1 MRTVE
6 LAKVA
11 ASAEAL
17 RLRRVARRQ
26 GMRAAYGAGAA
37 VFVIGVLVLL
47 HVVAYNAMV
56 PRLSPLVASLI
67 LLALDVILAAVLGYL
82 ALSNKPD
89 AVEEE
94 AKMIRQQA
102 VVELQKSMTVMA
114 LAGEATSLLLR
125 RPRTVTVVK
134 PRGTVRLAGELAS
147 RLLARK

>member
-17 RLRRVARRQ
+17 RLRRVAYRQ
-26 GMRAAYGAGAA
+26 GKRAAYGAGAA
-37 VFVIGVLVLL
+37 VFGIAVFVLL

-56 PRLSPLVASLI
+56 PVISPLVASLI
-67 LLALDVILAAVLGYL
+67 LLAVDLVLAAILGYL
-82 ALSNKPD
+82 AFSNKPD
-89 AVEEE
+89 AVEDE

-102 VVELQKSMTVMA
+102 IVELRKSMTVMA
-114 LAGEATSLLLR
+114 MAGEAASLMVR

-134 PRGTVRLAGELAS
+134 PRGTVRLAGELAA
-147 RLLARK
+147 RLMARK

>member
-17 RLRRVARRQ
+17 RLRRVAVRQ
-26 GMRAAYGAGAA
+26 GRRAAYGVGAA
-37 VFVIGVLVLL
+37 VFGIAVFVLL

-56 PRLSPLVASLI
+56 PAISPLVASLI
-67 LLALDVILAAVLGYL
+67 LLAVDVILAAILGYL
-82 ALSNKPD
+82 AFSNKPD
-89 AVEEE
+89 AVEDE

-102 VVELQKSMTVMA
+102 IVELRKSMTVMA
-114 LAGEATSLLLR
+114 MAGEAASLMVR

-134 PRGTVRLAGELAS
+134 PRGTVRLAGELAA
-147 RLLARK
+147 RLMARK

>member
-17 RLRRVARRQ
+17 RLRRVAHRQ
-26 GMRAAYGAGAA
+26 GMRVAYGAGAA
-37 VFVIGVLVLL
+37 VFAIAVFVLL

-67 LLALDVILAAVLGYL
+67 LLGVDLIVAAILGYL

-89 AVEEE
+89 AVEDE

-102 VVELQKSMTVMA
+102 VVELRKSMTAMA
-114 LAGEATSLLLR
+114 LAGEVASLLVR

-134 PRGTVRLAGELAS
+134 PRGTVRLAGELAA
-147 RLLARK
+147 RLMARR

>member
-17 RLRRVARRQ
+17 RLRRVAHRQ
-26 GMRAAYGAGAA
+26 GMRVAYGAGAA
-37 VFVIGVLVLL
+37 VFAIAVFVLL

-67 LLALDVILAAVLGYL
+67 LLGVDLIVAAILGYL

-89 AVEEE
+89 AVEDE

-102 VVELQKSMTVMA
+102 IVELRKSMTAMA
-114 LAGEATSLLLR
+114 LAGEAASLLMR

-134 PRGTVRLAGELAS
+134 PRGTVRLAGELAA
-147 RLLARK
+147 RLMARR

>member
-17 RLRRVARRQ
+17 RLRRVAVRQ
-26 GMRAAYGAGAA
+26 GRRAAYGVGAA
-37 VFVIGVLVLL
+37 VFGIAVFVLL

-56 PRLSPLVASLI
+56 PAISPLVASLI
-67 LLALDVILAAVLGYL
+67 LLAVDVILAAILGYL
-82 ALSNKPD
+82 AFSNKPD
-89 AVEEE
+89 AVEDE

-102 VVELQKSMTVMA
+102 IVELRKSMTVMA
-114 LAGEATSLLLR
+114 MAGEAASLMVR

-134 PRGTVRLAGELAS
+134 PRGTVRLAGELAA
-147 RLLARK
+147 RLVARK

>member
-17 RLRRVARRQ
+17 RLRRVAVRQ
-26 GMRAAYGAGAA
+26 GRRAAYGVGAA
-37 VFVIGVLVLL
+37 VFGIAVFVLL

-67 LLALDVILAAVLGYL
+67 ILAVDLVVAAVLGYL
-82 ALSNKPD
+82 AFSNKPD
-89 AVEEE
+89 AVEDE

-102 VVELQKSMTVMA
+102 IVELRKSMTVVA
-114 LAGEATSLLLR
+114 LAGEAASLMIR

-134 PRGTVRLAGELAS
+134 PRGTARLAGELAA
-147 RLLARK
+147 RLMARR

>member
-17 RLRRVARRQ
+17 RLRRVAVRQ
-26 GMRAAYGAGAA
+26 GRRAAYGVGAA
-37 VFVIGVLVLL
+37 VFGIAVFVLL

-56 PRLSPLVASLI
+56 PAISPLIASLI
-67 LLALDVILAAVLGYL
+67 LLAVDLIVAAILGYL

-89 AVEEE
+89 SVEDE

-102 VVELQKSMTVMA
+102 IVEMRKSMTVMA
-114 LAGEATSLLLR
+114 MAGEAASLMVR

-147 RLLARK
+147 RLMARK